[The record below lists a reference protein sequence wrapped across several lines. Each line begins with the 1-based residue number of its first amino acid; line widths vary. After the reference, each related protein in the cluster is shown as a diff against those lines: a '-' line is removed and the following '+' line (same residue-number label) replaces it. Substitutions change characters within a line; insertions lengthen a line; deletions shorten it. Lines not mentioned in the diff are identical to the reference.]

1 VLASMQHANMVTM
14 AVSLASMTLLIVY
27 TDFVKVSSNIVNVQY
42 LCDEEGHDLSQLPF
56 YIFK

>member
-1 VLASMQHANMVTM
+1 MQHANMVTM